1 MAVCIV
7 LVLMGGPVSCV
18 ITSMRLV
25 IHLTGATT
33 RANVCQEFKINTETT
48 NSFAIAHKQ
57 WPAMALALSENT
69 AKLPLKR
76 FAMKQE
82 NTFASM
88 GAIAI
93 LIIRTFA
100 IYAIMPFM
108 PLCHF
113 MRDSLAYLCFF
124 FQYL

>member
-1 MAVCIV
+1 
-7 LVLMGGPVSCV
+7 
-18 ITSMRLV
+18 
-25 IHLTGATT
+25 
-33 RANVCQEFKINTETT
+33 
-48 NSFAIAHKQ
+48 
-57 WPAMALALSENT
+57 
-69 AKLPLKR
+69 
-76 FAMKQE
+76 
-82 NTFASM
+82 M

>member
-1 MAVCIV
+1 MVVCIAV
-7 LVLMGGPVSCV
+7 VLMDGPVSCA

-25 IHLTGATT
+25 IHLTDAIMG
-33 RANVCQEFKINTETT
+33 ANVCQESKINMETT
-48 NSFAIAHKQ
+48 NSFAIAQKQ
-57 WPAMALALSENT
+57 WPAMALALLENT
-69 AKLPLKR
+69 VKLPLKR
-76 FAMKQE
+76 FAMKQG

-100 IYAIMPFM
+100 IV

-113 MRDSLAYLCFF
+113 RLYCFPR
-124 FQYL
+124 